1 MRIHQITWICLLF
14 GIIFILNQVQ
24 TTNAQNM
31 IFTNPVDIN
40 NPVSG
45 FANPALIAYQE
56 SQVLFGMKVFHL
68 GFLDENSLGF
78 NNGFFQASIPYLFR
92 GRIGVSINGQY
103 FNSPMYSQTNF
114 SIGVSQKYISIFS
127 IGLRANLFSKAY
139 NRAQFDLE
147 VPDPIFEKGT
157 TKFAFSLTGAIFVS
171 PMPNLYLSLGVEHLN
186 RPNIALSTIKYYQP
200 IELIGGL
207 KYGFGK
213 FNTSFYFRKSDQDFH
228 PFFEIEPII
237 APNINIRLGYGMQA
251 LRLDGLIDVYE
262 GFAMGYSYDYPLS
275 EFHGSS
281 FGSHQI
287 CLTYFL
293 DKEPGLPEKLK
304 PNNLDLRFRMPESEL
319 WLQPRFEVYST
330 VTSLEIIDKQIQ
342 RKFDPTLTEDEL
354 KSLIN
359 FELGSLDSSATY
371 EPQFL
376 PTRSVGAY
384 YPDVKRVGF
393 FTIGYQE
400 TLDKL
405 DSLMQRDTNLKTEII
420 TTRNSSHRA
429 AGIQNYLMK
438 NKPINQEQVD
448 VVLPVYHG
456 KSDSLEKSKI
466 LTQGGLTPTENL
478 TVLTHDFTKFY
489 IFPID
494 FDSYDRE
501 WKLRVYDSHD
511 TLVKEF
517 KGSGNVPHEVIWNW
531 HRDNQALIAPDLY
544 YYTFLWTSSDGKVF
558 ESPPKIIDVRKI
570 KRNLIVTVTKEPRP
584 IQKNVKKIG
593 IRLNR

>member
-1 MRIHQITWICLLF
+1 MRIHQIIWIYLLF
-14 GIIFILNQVQ
+14 GMIFILIIVPGM
-24 TTNAQNM
+24 NAQNM
-31 IFTNPVDIN
+31 IFSNPVDIN
-40 NPVSG
+40 NPIAG
-45 FANPALIAYQE
+45 FTNPALIAYQE

-68 GFLDENSLGF
+68 GFLDDNSLGF
-78 NNGFFQASIPYLFR
+78 KNGFFQASVPYLIR
-92 GRIGVSINGQY
+92 GRIGVSVNGQY

-114 SIGVSQKYISIFS
+114 SIGLSQKYMSIFS

-139 NRAQFDLE
+139 NRSEFDLE
-147 VPDPIFEKGT
+147 VPDPIFEKST
-157 TKFAFSLTGAIFVS
+157 TKFAFSLTGSIFVS
-171 PMPNLYLSLGVEHLN
+171 PMPNLYLSIGAEHIN
-186 RPNIALSTIKYYQP
+186 RPNIALSTAKYYQP
-200 IELIGGL
+200 VELIGGV

-228 PFFEIEPII
+228 PCFEIEPIL

-251 LRLDGLIDVYE
+251 LRLDGMMDVYE
-262 GFAMGYSYDYPLS
+262 GFAVGYCYDYPIS

-287 CLTYFL
+287 SLTYFL

-304 PNNLDLRFRMPESEL
+304 PNNLNLHFQMPESDL

-330 VTSLEIIDKQIQ
+330 VTSLEIIDKQIV
-342 RKFDPTLTEDEL
+342 RKLDSTLTEDEL

-359 FELGSLDSSATY
+359 FELGGLDSSATY

-393 FTIGYQE
+393 FTKGYQE
-400 TLDKL
+400 TLDQL
-405 DSLMQRDTNLKTEII
+405 DSLMQDNTNLKTEII

-438 NKPINQEQVD
+438 NNQVKQEQVD
-448 VVLPVYHG
+448 VVLPVFHG
-456 KSDSLEKSKI
+456 KSDSLEKSKTLI
-466 LTQGGLTPTENL
+466 QGGLNPTEYL
-478 TVLTHDFTKFY
+478 TVLTHEFTKFY
-489 IFPID
+489 IFPIY
-494 FDSYDRE
+494 FENYDRE
-501 WKLRVYDSHD
+501 WKLRIYDSHD
-511 TLVKEF
+511 NLVKEF
-517 KGSGNVPHEVIWNW
+517 KGKANVPHEIIWDWRRN
-531 HRDNQALIAPDLY
+531 DQTLIAPDLY
-544 YYTFLWTSSDGKVF
+544 YYTFLWTSSDDKVF

-570 KRNLIVTVTKEPRP
+570 KRHLIVTVTKEPKP
-584 IQKNVKKIG
+584 IQKNIKKIG